1 MKSRFDSFISI
12 LVSVA
17 FISLAVAPILFMVAT
32 KAAAGARIEI
42 KVLPYVRI
50 EKGDKITLLD
60 IVSRQ
65 NISAEI
71 ENELAAITLADAP
84 KLGEQ
89 RVFKNS
95 VVAGALRQGA
105 NHHDWVLQIPREIVV
120 ENRGYEISEETIR
133 QELNSRWKTICG
145 DCQLEIKSL
154 QLPTISAEY
163 KNTPWFIENDEKL
176 PRGHFAQK
184 IILTKLDGR
193 PVIYWV
199 NGQLEIRKKVPVLN
213 RSVVSNTRLTE
224 SDFGLEWRDVT
235 YATDSAADA
244 KEIIGQQAKFMMN
257 SGDIVWR
264 GSLVREKAVQRGE
277 IVRVITSDGTWSISI
292 QAKTEQD
299 GFVGDTV
306 NLRNVQTN
314 KLISGRV
321 TARGEV
327 EVQ

>member
-1 MKSRFDSFISI
+1 MP
-12 LVSVA
+12 
-17 FISLAVAPILFMVAT
+17 SLLFLSAPAVH
-32 KAAAGARIEI
+32 AGQHIEI
-42 KVLPYVRI
+42 KVLPYIRI

-60 IVSRQ
+60 IVSRK
-65 NISAEI
+65 NIPTEI
-71 ENELAAITLADAP
+71 ESELAAITLADAP

-95 VVAGALRQGA
+95 VVAGALRQSST
-105 NHHDWVLQIPREIVV
+105 HRDWVLQIPREVVV
-120 ENRGYEISEETIR
+120 ENRGFEISEEAIR

-145 DCQLEIKSL
+145 ECQLDIKNL
-154 QLPTISAEY
+154 QLPVISAEY

-184 IILTKLDGR
+184 IILTKPDGR

-199 NGQLEIRKKVPVLN
+199 NGQLEIRKKVPVL
-213 RSVVSNTRLTE
+213 SGSIVSSTRLTDA
-224 SDFGLEWRDVT
+224 DFSLDWRDVT

-244 KEIIGQQAKFMMN
+244 KDIVGQQTKFMMN
-257 SGDIVWR
+257 SGDILWR

-277 IVRVITSDGTWSISI
+277 IVRVISGDGSWKISI
-292 QAKTEQD
+292 TAKTEQD

-321 TARGEV
+321 VSRGEV